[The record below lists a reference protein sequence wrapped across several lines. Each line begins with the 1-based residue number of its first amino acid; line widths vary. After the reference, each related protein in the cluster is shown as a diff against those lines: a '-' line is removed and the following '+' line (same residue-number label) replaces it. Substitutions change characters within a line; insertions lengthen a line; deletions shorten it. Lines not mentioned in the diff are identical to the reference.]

1 MLKKLLNRLH
11 IIMTGILMVLITL
24 ILSFS
29 FWNTYQSAQTADV
42 TYIQRM
48 ASLIIYQLEAD
59 TEQPETVLSNY
70 EKQMNVYATL
80 WDSEGKILYKSEP
93 GFPTDFDILLQ
104 KAGQSIG
111 IQNAAGFQSTRQV
124 TEQGGYIELE
134 GLHHDRYYAIPATV
148 STQSGD
154 SLSLTLIYPK
164 RSVLSLFLHQ
174 APLYLGIWLISFV
187 VIMFVSR
194 FLLKRAFTPSEQM
207 IKSQKDFVAAA
218 SHELKAPLAVIMANT
233 EALQEMQSHDS
244 NDPQAQTCLDVI
256 DTECGRMSRLVRD
269 MLLLASSDADKW
281 TIRKSEINVD
291 TLLITLYEAYEPV
304 CISKKIRLDLN
315 LSEDA
320 YPVLAADR
328 ERLFQILSI
337 FLDNAVCY
345 SPEDSSIQ
353 IMTTLSEKDLTFS
366 VTDHGKGIPEEDKP
380 FIFDRFYRG
389 DKSRTDKSHFGLGL
403 SIAKELAKMLDGE
416 IGFKDTEGG
425 GATFWLKLPIRS

>member
-59 TEQPETVLSNY
+59 IERPETVLSDY
-70 EKQMNVYATL
+70 EKQMNVYAAL
-80 WDSEGKILYKSEP
+80 WDSEEKLLYKSEP

-104 KAGQSIG
+104 KADQSIG
-111 IQNAAGFQSTRQV
+111 MQNAAGSPVISQV

-154 SLSLTLIYPK
+154 SLSLTLVYPK

-174 APLYLGIWLISFV
+174 APLYVGIWLISFV
-187 VIMFVSR
+187 VILFVSR
-194 FLLKRAFTPSEQM
+194 FLLKKAFAPSEQM

-218 SHELKAPLAVIMANT
+218 SHELKAPLAVIMANA
-233 EALQEMQSHDS
+233 EALQEIQSHDS
-244 NDPQAQTCLDVI
+244 NGPQAQTCLDVI
-256 DTECGRMSRLVRD
+256 DAECGRMSRLVRD
-269 MLLLASSDADKW
+269 MLLLAASDADKW

-291 TLLITLYEAYEPV
+291 TLLITLYESYEPV

-315 LSEDA
+315 LSEET
-320 YPVLAADR
+320 YPVISSDR

-345 SPEDSSIQ
+345 SPEGSSIQ
-353 IMTTLSEKDLTFS
+353 IQTSLKEKELIFS
-366 VTDHGKGIPEEDKP
+366 VSDHGKGIPAEDKP

-403 SIAKELAKMLDGE
+403 SIAKELAKMLGGE
-416 IGFKDTEGG
+416 IDFHDTEGG
-425 GATFWLKLPIRS
+425 GSTFCLKLPLRS

>member
-1 MLKKLLNRLH
+1 MLKRLLNRLH

-24 ILSFS
+24 ILSFT

-59 TEQPETVLSNY
+59 TEQPETVLSDY

-134 GLHHDRYYAIPATV
+134 GLHHDHYYAIPATV
-148 STQSGD
+148 STQGGD
-154 SLSLTLIYPK
+154 SLSLTLVYPK

-174 APLYLGIWLISFV
+174 APLYLGIWILSFV
-187 VIMFVSR
+187 VIIFVSR
-194 FLLKRAFTPSEQM
+194 FLLKKAFAPSEEM

-233 EALQEMQSHDS
+233 EALQEMQIHDS

-281 TIRKSEINVD
+281 TIQKSEINMD

-320 YPVLAADR
+320 YPVLTTDR

-345 SPEDSSIQ
+345 SPEGSSLQIQ
-353 IMTTLSEKDLTFS
+353 ASLKEKKLIFS
-366 VTDHGKGIPEEDKP
+366 IIDHGKGIPDVRKAMEPLYTTKP
-380 FIFDRFYRG
+380 ELDRSGMGFAFMEAFM
-389 DKSRTDKSHFGLGL
+389 DE
-403 SIAKELAKMLDGE
+403 IAVASQPGE
-416 IGFKDTEGG
+416 GTEVHMKKRIGCGNRPF
-425 GATFWLKLPIRS
+425 A